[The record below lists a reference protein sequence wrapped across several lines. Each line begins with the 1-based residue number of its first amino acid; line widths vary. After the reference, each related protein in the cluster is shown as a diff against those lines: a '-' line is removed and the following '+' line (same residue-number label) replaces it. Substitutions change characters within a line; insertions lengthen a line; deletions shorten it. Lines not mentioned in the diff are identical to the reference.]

1 MKTFLSY
8 PEIQDIVL
16 SKTSKKIVL
25 SFKDD
30 KTVTIKHTLSIKI
43 PLIGKIDKDV
53 KADITVEEIAGMDIK
68 LKYSMSLGMEM
79 LFSGVRKILGD
90 IIDNSQL
97 LSWGDDNDIIILH
110 LDKVA
115 EKLEIHNFSQLIK
128 HCRDISFMAEK
139 EGVIISFK
147 LQNI

>member
-1 MKTFLSY
+1 MKTFISY

-16 SKTSKKIVL
+16 SKTSKNIVL
-25 SFKDD
+25 SYKDD
-30 KTVTIKHTLSIKI
+30 KTVTIKHTLSVKV
-43 PLIGKIDKDV
+43 PLLGKIDKDV

-97 LSWGDDNDIIILH
+97 LSWGDDSNVIILH

-115 EKLEIHNFSQLIK
+115 EKMEIHNFSRLIK
-128 HCRDISFMAEK
+128 HCKDISFKAEK
-139 EGVIISFK
+139 EGVLISFT
-147 LQNI
+147 LQI